1 MRDSDATPIF
11 LGVAA
16 LAVALWLHLKNTD
29 SESAMKQCHSDFQSF
44 KEGVLYGR

>member
-1 MRDSDATPIF
+1 MKDSDATPIF

-16 LAVALWLHLKNTD
+16 LVVAIWFYNQ
-29 SESAMKQCHSDFQSF
+29 SNESQTALFQCNADFRAF

>member
-1 MRDSDATPIF
+1 MKQSDPTSLF

-16 LAVALWLHLKNTD
+16 LAVALWLHIKNAELQTAL
-29 SESAMKQCHSDFQSF
+29 SQCHSDFQSF

>member
-1 MRDSDATPIF
+1 MKDSDATPIF

-29 SESAMKQCHSDFQSF
+29 SQSALSQCNSDFRAF

>member
-1 MRDSDATPIF
+1 MKQSDPTPIF

-16 LAVALWLHLKNTD
+16 LVVAIWLHIKNT
-29 SESAMKQCHSDFQSF
+29 ELQTALVQCHSDFQAF